1 MFRVRIVA
9 LALLLPIPVF
19 AAVGDDP
26 APKPAVPAIQLP
38 LEALGYRPMTS
49 GMALRAGY
57 TSATVHFI
65 DDTHLLVT
73 YTAKKLLKRLPDQRE
88 TDDDHFVRVLVL
100 SLPDGKVVR
109 EAEWRLHDRAPYLWA
124 LPQGHFLLRIR
135 NDLYSLDP
143 LGSFDPLRLGQRL
156 LIESDD
162 DLEALQF
169 SPQRDL
175 MLMETTAARKIG
187 DDPTEQK
194 EHPVKAVFYGI
205 AIQPDGVVRLASRGR
220 AESHSAFT
228 LSFTSMGLLETI
240 REDRTHWG
248 FDFHGY
254 NGAKMELGG
263 FTSTC
268 RPTSMFLSDAEFFAF
283 GCRGGDERKLMG
295 GFNLSAEAKW
305 VFTIDDEPFWLTVES
320 SPATGRFAVRNTL
333 TTAVAP
339 PSPGIQADALEP
351 RSEEIRVYGNRE
363 GDELLRV
370 YATPVQR
377 PAGNFALSP
386 DGMQLAVFQGT
397 QLNIYRLPPLNSAEK
412 ALHEKEQRALVPLHS
427 ATTGNVTAVLAG
439 DGGSAP

>member
-1 MFRVRIVA
+1 MFPCRMLA
-9 LALLLPIPVF
+9 LALLLPVHGF
-19 AAVGDDP
+19 AAVVDNP
-26 APKPAVPAIQLP
+26 APKPAVPAVQLP
-38 LEALGYRPMTS
+38 LEPLGYRPMTS

-143 LGSFDPLRLGQRL
+143 LGTFEPLRLGQRL
-156 LIESDD
+156 LVESDD

-169 SPQRDL
+169 SPQHDL
-175 MLMETTAARKIG
+175 MLMETTPARKIG
-187 DDPTEQK
+187 DDPTEQRD
-194 EHPVKAVFYGI
+194 HPIKAVFYGVS
-205 AIQPDGVVRLASRGR
+205 IQPDGSVHLTSRGR
-220 AESHSAFT
+220 AESRGAFT
-228 LSFTSMGLLETI
+228 LSFTSMGVLETI

-268 RPTSMFLSDAEFFAF
+268 RPTSMFLSDVDFFAF

-295 GFNLSAEAKW
+295 GFNLLAEAKW
-305 VFTIDDEPFWLTVES
+305 VFTTDDEPFWLTVES
-320 SPATGRFAVRNTL
+320 SPATGRFAMRNTL

-339 PSPGIQADALEP
+339 AAPGIQADALEP
-351 RSEEIRVYGNRE
+351 RSEEIRVYGDRE

-370 YATPVQR
+370 YATPVQK

-397 QLNIYRLPPLNSAEK
+397 QLNIYRLPPQSSAEK
-412 ALHEKEQRALVPLHS
+412 SWHDKEQRALIPLRS
-427 ATTGNVTAVLAG
+427 ATTGSVTSVLSG
-439 DGGSAP
+439 DGGAP

>member
-1 MFRVRIVA
+1 MLRVRLFA
-9 LALLLPIPVF
+9 LTLLLPVSGFAAGADIPVQ
-19 AAVGDDP
+19 
-26 APKPAVPAIQLP
+26 KPPVPSIQLP

-73 YTAKKLLKRLPDQRE
+73 YTAKKLLKRMPDQRE
-88 TDDDHFVRVLVL
+88 TDDDHFVRALVL

-124 LPQGHFLLRIR
+124 LPQGHFLLRVR

-143 LGSFDPLRLGQRL
+143 LGSYEPLKLGQRP

-162 DLEALQF
+162 DLETLQF
-169 SPQRDL
+169 SPQHDL
-175 MLMETTAARKIG
+175 MLMETSPARKIG
-187 DDPTEQK
+187 DDPTERK
-194 EHPVKAVFYGI
+194 EQPVKAVFYGVSI
-205 AIQPDGVVRLASRGR
+205 LPDGAVHLVSRGR
-220 AESHSAFT
+220 AESRNPFT
-228 LSFTSMGLLETI
+228 LAFTSMGVLETV

-248 FDFHGY
+248 FDFHSY

-305 VFTIDDEPFWLTVES
+305 VFTIDDEPVWLAVES
-320 SPATGRFAVRNTL
+320 SPETGRFAVRNTL
-333 TTAVAP
+333 TATVAI
-339 PSPGIQADALEP
+339 GTGVQADTMEP
-351 RSEEIRVYGNRE
+351 RAEEIRVYGNRE
-363 GDELLRV
+363 GQELLRV
-370 YATPVQR
+370 NATPVQR
-377 PAGNFALSP
+377 PSGNFALSP
-386 DGMQLAVFQGT
+386 NGMQLAVFQGA
-397 QLNIYRLPPLNSAEK
+397 QLNIYALPPFTAAEK
-412 ALHEKEQRALVPLHS
+412 ALHQKEQTALAPIRS
-427 ATTGNVTAVLAG
+427 ATRGSVTSVLS
-439 DGGSAP
+439 DGSAP

>member
-1 MFRVRIVA
+1 MFHLRIIA
-9 LALLLPIPVF
+9 FALLLPVPLF
-19 AAVGDDP
+19 AAAVDDP

-38 LEALGYRPMTS
+38 LDALGYRPMTS

-57 TSATVHFI
+57 TSATVNFI

-88 TDDDHFVRVLVL
+88 SDDDHFVRALVL

-124 LPQGHFLLRIR
+124 LPQGHFLLRVR

-143 LGSFDPLRLGQRL
+143 MGSYEPLTFGQRL
-156 LIESDD
+156 LVESDD
-162 DLEALQF
+162 DLEMLQF
-169 SPQRDL
+169 SPQHDL
-175 MLMETTAARKIG
+175 ILMETTPARKIG
-187 DDPTEQK
+187 DDPNEEK
-194 EHPVKAVFYGI
+194 EHPVRAMFYGV
-205 AIQPDGVVRLASRGR
+205 AIQPDGSVRLTNRGR
-220 AESHSAFT
+220 AQAHGAFS
-228 LSFTSMGLLETI
+228 LSFTSMGVLETVK
-240 REDRTHWG
+240 EDRTHWG

-268 RPTSMFLSDAEFFAF
+268 RPNSMFLSDTEFFAF

-305 VFTIDDEPFWLTVES
+305 VFTTDDEPVWLAMES
-320 SPATGRFAVRNTL
+320 SPATGRFAIRNTL
-333 TTAVAP
+333 TVAAP
-339 PSPGIQADALEP
+339 QGPGIQSGAMEP
-351 RSEEIRVYGNRE
+351 HSEEIRVYGNRE

-370 YATPVQR
+370 TATPVQQ

-386 DGMQLAVFQGT
+386 DGMELAVFQGT
-397 QLNIYRLPPLNSAEK
+397 QLNIYRLPPLSSAEK
-412 ALHEKEQRALVPLHS
+412 SLHEREQRALIPLRS
-427 ATTGNVTAVLAG
+427 AMTGNVTSVLTG
-439 DGGSAP
+439 DGGL